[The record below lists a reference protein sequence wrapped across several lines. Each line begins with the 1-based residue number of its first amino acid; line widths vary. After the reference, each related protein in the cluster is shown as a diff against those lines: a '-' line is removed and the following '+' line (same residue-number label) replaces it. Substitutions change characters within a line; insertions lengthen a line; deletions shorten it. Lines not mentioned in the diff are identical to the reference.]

1 MQPVQTVQL
10 SFRRGACGEA
20 GVTYHHELTVIAPKP
35 IATERERAAAYVR
48 MSTDHQRYSIEY
60 QLTTI
65 RGYAAAR
72 GFDLCKTYEDPGRSG
87 LTLEGRPGL
96 KSLLSDVL
104 NGVGTF
110 TAVLVYDISR
120 WGRFQDVDES
130 AYYEYLCKRCGVRV
144 IYCAEPFLDDS
155 GPMAAVIKSVKRAMA
170 GEYSRELSTKIT
182 AGLRIAA
189 GLGHNNGG
197 SRPYGLHRVLM
208 DREGKRIQVL
218 RLGQWKGQGEGYVTL
233 APGPRNEVAVVRSIF
248 RMYVKQGLSAVK
260 IAAALNKRRVPGP
273 KKGRNGWTQG
283 VVNKL
288 LGNEKY
294 IGTQVY
300 KKTLGRS
307 MKGVRRVN
315 RRADWVRIPNAF
327 TGIVDPQLYW
337 RAQEITKQR
346 RDGKTN
352 EMLLAE
358 LQEVVERRGV
368 VPGYAF
374 RNNGLSISSVYRK
387 KFGSLQQ
394 AYAQIGVLDLPPHML
409 IDEVLGMRAQR
420 RALMDDLAALVRSQ
434 GHAMSM
440 KPGARFFGF
449 DGMRCRLDLVRA
461 RTTPTGASRWRVHY
475 RKVDFQVAMLARID
489 LLGVIVD
496 FYVIPRAS
504 LRTRYLALYTENSG
518 YFDQFRK
525 TSLDDVVATIAVI
538 RKK

>member
-1 MQPVQTVQL
+1 
-10 SFRRGACGEA
+10 
-20 GVTYHHELTVIAPKP
+20 
-35 IATERERAAAYVR
+35 
-48 MSTDHQRYSIEY
+48 MSTDQQRYSIEY

-72 GFDLCKTYEDPGRSG
+72 GFELFKIYEDPGRSG

-96 KSLLSDVL
+96 KMLLTDVL
-104 NGVGTF
+104 NGDGAF
-110 TAVLVYDISR
+110 TAILVYDISR

-130 AYYEYLCKRCGVRV
+130 AYYEHLCKRCGVRV

-155 GPMAAVIKSVKRAMA
+155 GPMTAVIKSVKRAMA

-208 DREGKRIQVL
+208 DNKGKKVRVL
-218 RLGQWKGQGEGYVTL
+218 RRGEWKGHGEGYVTH
-233 APGPRNEVAVVRSIF
+233 APGPPKEVAVLRSIF
-248 RMYVKQGLSAVK
+248 RMYVKNGFSAQK
-260 IAAALNKRRVPGP
+260 IATALNERGVPTSQ
-273 KKGRNGWTQG
+273 KGRNGWTQG

-307 MKGVRRVN
+307 IKGVRRTN
-315 RRADWVRIPNAF
+315 RKVDWMRVPNAF
-327 TGIVDPQLYW
+327 QGIIDPQLFW
-337 RAQEITKQR
+337 RAQEITRQR

-352 EMLLAE
+352 ECLLSE
-358 LQEVVERRGV
+358 LRDAVERRGV

-374 RNNGLSISSVYRK
+374 RNNGLSISSVYRRR
-387 KFGSLQQ
+387 FGSIQQ

-409 IDEVLGMRAQR
+409 IDEVLAMRAQR
-420 RALMDDLAALVRSQ
+420 RALMDDLAAVARSH
-434 GHAMSM
+434 GHAVSM
-440 KPGARFFGF
+440 KSGARFVGV
-449 DGMRCRLDLVRA
+449 DGLRCRLDLVRA
-461 RTTPTGASRWRVHY
+461 RTTPTGASRWRLHY
-475 RKVDFQVAMLARID
+475 RKVDFLVAMLARID
-489 LLGVIVD
+489 LTGTIID

-504 LRTRYLALYTENSG
+504 LKTRYLALYTENG
-518 YFDQFRK
+518 AYFDQFRK
-525 TSLDDVVATIAVI
+525 TSLDDVVAAIAAI
-538 RKK
+538 RKQ

>member
-1 MQPVQTVQL
+1 MTD
-10 SFRRGACGEA
+10 
-20 GVTYHHELTVIAPKP
+20 HHELTVIAPKP
-35 IATERERAAAYVR
+35 ITAERERAAAYVR

-104 NGVGTF
+104 NGTSAF
-110 TAVLVYDISR
+110 AAVLVYDISR

-155 GPMAAVIKSVKRAMA
+155 GPMTAVIKSVKRAMA

-189 GLGHNNGG
+189 SLGHNNGG
-197 SRPYGLHRVLM
+197 GRPYGLHRVLL
-208 DREGKRIQVL
+208 DSNGKRMRVL
-218 RLGQWKGQGEGYVTL
+218 RRGEWKGQGEGYVTH
-233 APGPRNEVAVVRSIF
+233 APGPPKEVAVLRSIF
-248 RMYVKQGLSAVK
+248 RMYVKRGFSAQK
-260 IAAALNKRRVPGP
+260 IASALNKRGVPTSQ
-273 KKGRNGWTQG
+273 KGRNGWTQG

-307 MKGVRRVN
+307 IKGSRHANSKSNWIRV
-315 RRADWVRIPNAF
+315 PNAF
-327 TGIVDPQLYW
+327 NGIIDPQLFW
-337 RAQEITKQR
+337 RAQEITRQR

-352 EMLLAE
+352 ELLLSE
-358 LQEVVERRGV
+358 LRDVVERRGV

-387 KFGSLQQ
+387 KFGSIQQ

-409 IDEVLGMRAQR
+409 IDEVLVMRAQR
-420 RALMDDLAALVRSQ
+420 RALMDDIAVLVRSQ

-440 KPGARFFGF
+440 KPGARFFGI
-449 DGMRCRLDLVRA
+449 DGNRCRLDLVRA
-461 RTTPTGASRWRVHY
+461 RTTPTGASRWRLHY
-475 RKVDFQVAMLARID
+475 RKVDFLVAMLARID
-489 LLGVIVD
+489 LAGTIID
-496 FYVIPRAS
+496 FYVIPRTS
-504 LRTRYLALYTENSG
+504 LRTRYLALYTENG
-518 YFDQFRK
+518 AHFDQFRK
-525 TSLDDVVATIAVI
+525 TRLEDVVTAITAI
-538 RKK
+538 RSR